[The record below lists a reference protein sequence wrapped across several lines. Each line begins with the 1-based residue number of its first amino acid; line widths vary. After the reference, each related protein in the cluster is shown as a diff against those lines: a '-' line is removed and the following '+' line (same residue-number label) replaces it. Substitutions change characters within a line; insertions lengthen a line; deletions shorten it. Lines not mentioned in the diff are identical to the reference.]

1 MKFYSE
7 EVYYLRN
14 MAKKRFLNSEKM
26 LKVLKAFV
34 PIANYFFICQSIFAC
49 FISFLK
55 YIFFWHLR
63 YHALGISY
71 IFHSLTSDLP
81 FHNSNRM
88 TLDKRMRRLEKSEEY
103 FCSSEEDRKA
113 VRKVEGINNQLVP
126 VKGQSCR

>member
-1 MKFYSE
+1 MPCYVCSN
-7 EVYYLRN
+7 L
-14 MAKKRFLNSEKM
+14 
-26 LKVLKAFV
+26 
-34 PIANYFFICQSIFAC
+34 
-49 FISFLK
+49 SFLK
-55 YIFFWHLR
+55 YIFFWHLG